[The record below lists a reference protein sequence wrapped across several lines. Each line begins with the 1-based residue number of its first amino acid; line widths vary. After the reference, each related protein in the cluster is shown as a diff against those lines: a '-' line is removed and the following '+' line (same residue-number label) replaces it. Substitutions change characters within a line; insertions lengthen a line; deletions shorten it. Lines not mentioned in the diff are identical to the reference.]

1 MVIQLSGNS
10 GWFTLFC
17 LEAYMTIN
25 NLKAINDRYIA
36 EERRKAIVERAEKK
50 ASTYNSAKKIFQMAE
65 SGECVKHGNGYIDVI
80 LHGYNINYFLSILR
94 NTKLFKKYD
103 NKVYQHRTCKK
114 LFLYEQLNEL
124 GGVNFARII
133 LS

>member
-1 MVIQLSGNS
+1 
-10 GWFTLFC
+10 
-17 LEAYMTIN
+17 MTIN

-36 EERRKAIVERAEKK
+36 EERRKAIIERAGKK
-50 ASTYNSAKKIFQMAE
+50 ASTYKAAKKIFQMAG

-124 GGVNFARII
+124 GGVNFVRII

>member
-1 MVIQLSGNS
+1 
-10 GWFTLFC
+10 
-17 LEAYMTIN
+17 MTIN

-36 EERRKAIVERAEKK
+36 EERRKSVIERAEKK
-50 ASTYNSAKKIFQMAE
+50 VSTYNAAKKIFQMAE

-80 LHGYNINYFLSILR
+80 LHDYNINYFLSLLR
-94 NTKLFKKYD
+94 GTKLFKKYD
-103 NKVYQHRTCKK
+103 NKIYQHRTCKR
-114 LFLYEQLNEL
+114 LFLYERLNEF